1 MAQID
6 LEILAKF
13 DKAATEVKKFSADSQ
28 KQLEKLSKSVNLI
41 GFIELGRVALAAGE
55 KILHAL
61 EEPIHVAAAFDEA
74 VNKLNVSLKLSGDYS
89 DEASKSF
96 LELATTFQ
104 ETTIFGDK
112 AAISAIALAKN
123 LGLTNEQTTKVVKA
137 AADLSASLGV
147 DLETSVQAL
156 TKSYQGQNIQLG
168 RLLPITKNYTE
179 QQLLSGAAV
188 DFVASKFNGAAKA
201 LGETFSGSLTIT
213 GNAFEDIIRVIG
225 QFITQNPIIINAVKA
240 IGEVFKSIT
249 HFLEQNKT
257 AIREVADTLLVG
269 FIDAIGNAI
278 KAFGFLTRAI
288 GTLLSLSIGGFVNLN
303 NILNDMLSPILAIT
317 DVIVNYFVKSILLAV
332 SSVLELVKLFS
343 QIGVVSEA
351 IKAAGGNVEDFTN
364 SINKANNKLFEL
376 TSNTDVSKF
385 RKTMLA
391 ASTTFAENFP
401 KGVKIASDAID
412 SLGNK
417 VTDFGNGSKKD
428 IGKIAKSASDNLS
441 NAFDKPKAAA
451 KELVD
456 ITGQLL
462 NFNFAKIFSK
472 KADKEAAVAAIKLIP
487 EQALIDSSNAFKNV
501 VENSGIRAGNAL
513 IKAAN
518 QFQQMTGINLSNAKE
533 VAALGVGF
541 LGSVSKG
548 ATGAKEVLQQIGFLV
563 GEALGGFGEV
573 VSQLVGILSQSPE
586 QFRAMIQQFFES
598 LPQLIENIIINI
610 AELPRLIG
618 ERVPELINRLVQELP
633 AIAVKMATTLGNQ
646 MPFVATR
653 MAVEFVRNVPE
664 MVRGLVTGIVDA
676 LKQAIGSI
684 GNIFGFGGGGG
695 GGGGGGVLGGI
706 VSGIGDIFG
715 FAEGGVVPYG
725 FPNDSFPAALSSG
738 EAVIDRSVS
747 GRLLSFLDSF
757 EKGGKS
763 SSGGGSQTIIL
774 QVGEKQLAEVILNLN
789 RNGYRLA

>member
-706 VSGIGDIFG
+706 VGGIGDIFG

-747 GRLLSFLDSF
+747 GRLLNFLDTY
-757 EKGGKS
+757 ERGGKQ